1 MVLISTNCGTSMTI
15 DGGVSVLTTAMSILS
30 LMWHVRVVCIDV
42 FALLIG
48 SMVHAIYTVTFAT
61 MLQRF
66 LYETY

>member
-1 MVLISTNCGTSMTI
+1 MVVFPFQPL
-15 DGGVSVLTTAMSILS
+15 LLSILS